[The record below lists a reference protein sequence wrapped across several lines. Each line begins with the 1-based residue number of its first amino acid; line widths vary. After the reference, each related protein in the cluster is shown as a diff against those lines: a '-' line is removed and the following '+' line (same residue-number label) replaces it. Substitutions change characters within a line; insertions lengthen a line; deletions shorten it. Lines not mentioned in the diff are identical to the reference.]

1 MRNQIR
7 RTDVSGVFGVSAA
20 LLRSHR
26 IGCSSFTRFV
36 ANRNELSA
44 FRPLPSSLF
53 PLPSA
58 FSLQPPSIGCHRRRY
73 RVIGIFCAGQQN
85 CFDEIRFEQDRG
97 GRIGNGAENEKN
109 EKVPL
114 FGASFLPAVC
124 LSCTVSSAFSVFSL
138 FPLFFASSSPDASR
152 SPLPAQLPVFGY
164 PLSVCLQVHPF
175 RSVRFAANR
184 NAV

>member
-44 FRPLPSSLF
+44 FRFPPSSLF

-85 CFDEIRFEQDRG
+85 CFDEIRVEQDRG

-124 LSCTVSSAFSVFSL
+124 LFE
-138 FPLFFASSSPDASR
+138 
-152 SPLPAQLPVFGY
+152 
-164 PLSVCLQVHPF
+164 
-175 RSVRFAANR
+175 
-184 NAV
+184 

>member
-44 FRPLPSSLF
+44 FRFPPSSLF

-124 LSCTVSSAFSVFSL
+124 LSCTVSSAFSFFSL
-138 FPLFFASSSPDASR
+138 LLLLRTLPDLR
-152 SPLPAQLPVFGY
+152 SPLNSLF
-164 PLSVCLQVHPF
+164 SVTRCRFAF
-175 RSVRFAANR
+175 RSIRSGPSDLLPIGTLFR
-184 NAV
+184 SSL